1 MARMLGF
8 ERSAG
13 SSSPRARP
21 RAAAAA
27 VLSLVAVSACCGAPD
42 RADSPA
48 QSATTGEAPPSAG
61 AGDAGGAG
69 EGLGGAG
76 GAGAVAGGAGEAGAG
91 AGGTGGAEASGA
103 GAGGAPLAD
112 LQGCH
117 GEKRPLVISSQMP
130 YAVARVG
137 AAEGHFLLDF
147 GTTASTI
154 DPQGFAGGV
163 VPEPVAGSA
172 DRFADFDFY
181 GPWGTVRLT
190 VQDHSGIQGTVRQ
203 AGILG
208 TDFLSLHAFTLDF
221 EDGAVYRADAG
232 ALCPDEI
239 LRAEGMKPLW
249 TAGYYSSDLAAVQAG
264 FPNVP
269 TVPARIGAAQ
279 AVAQLDT
286 GYDDAVYRR
295 SVNINRAFLAA
306 IEAAGIDLEP
316 VPEAAMSLSTCVPG
330 QAEQVSAYRILRGAP
345 FELVSTD
352 GSAAV
357 AAQDV
362 MLFLKDTPP
371 EARQCGGIGT
381 WSIPAAQVAASFYA
395 DARRLVFDPVTSRV
409 WMGTPR

>member
-1 MARMLGF
+1 M
-8 ERSAG
+8 S
-13 SSSPRARP
+13 
-21 RAAAAA
+21 
-27 VLSLVAVSACCGAPD
+27 
-42 RADSPA
+42 
-48 QSATTGEAPPSAG
+48 EAPPSAD
-61 AGDAGGAG
+61 AGDAGG
-69 EGLGGAG
+69 
-76 GAGAVAGGAGEAGAG
+76 AGAG
-91 AGGTGGAEASGA
+91 AGGTGGAGA
-103 GAGGAPLAD
+103 GAGGAGGAGAGAGAGGVGAGGAGAGGAGGAPLAD

-117 GEKRPLVISSQMP
+117 GEKRPLVVSRQMP

-163 VPEPVAGSA
+163 APAPVAGSA

-190 VQDHSGIQGTVRQ
+190 VQDHSGVQGTVRQ

-208 TDFLSLHAFTLDF
+208 TDFLSLNAFTLDY

-232 ALCPDEI
+232 ALCADEI

-249 TAGYYSSDLAAVQAG
+249 TAGYYSSDLAAVQPG

-295 SVNINRAFLAA
+295 SVNINRAFFAA
-306 IEAAGIDLEP
+306 IEAAGIDLDP

-330 QAEQVSAYRILRGAP
+330 QSEQVSAYRVLRGAP

-381 WSIPAAQVAASFYA
+381 WSIPAAQVAASFYV

-409 WMGTPR
+409 WMGAPR

>member
-8 ERSAG
+8 ERSPG
-13 SSSPRARP
+13 SSSPRSRP
-21 RAAAAA
+21 RAATAAA

-42 RADSPA
+42 RADSPV
-48 QSATTGEAPPSAG
+48 QSATTGEAPPTAG
-61 AGDAGGAG
+61 AGDAEGAG
-69 EGLGGAG
+69 AGLGGAG
-76 GAGAVAGGAGEAGAG
+76 GAGGAGAG
-91 AGGTGGAEASGA
+91 AGGAGGAGAGGA
-103 GAGGAPLAD
+103 GAGGAPPAD

-208 TDFLSLHAFTLDF
+208 TDFLSLHAFTLDY

-249 TAGYYSSDLAAVQAG
+249 TAGYYSSDLAEVQAG

-295 SVNINRAFLAA
+295 SVNINRAFFAA
-306 IEAAGIDLEP
+306 IEAAGIDLAP

-381 WSIPAAQVAASFYA
+381 WSIPAAQVAASFYVE
-395 DARRLVFDPVTSRV
+395 ARRLVFDPVTSRV

>member
-1 MARMLGF
+1 M
-8 ERSAG
+8 
-13 SSSPRARP
+13 
-21 RAAAAA
+21 
-27 VLSLVAVSACCGAPD
+27 
-42 RADSPA
+42 
-48 QSATTGEAPPSAG
+48 PPSAG
-61 AGDAGGAG
+61 TGDGGGAGGAG
-69 EGLGGAG
+69 VVGAGAGGAGAGGAGVGGAG
-76 GAGAVAGGAGEAGAG
+76 GAGAGGAGA
-91 AGGTGGAEASGA
+91 
-103 GAGGAPLAD
+103 APLAD

-117 GEKRPLVISSQMP
+117 GEKRPLVIASQMP

-163 VPEPVAGSA
+163 VPEPVAGST
-172 DRFADFDFY
+172 DQFTDFDFY

-203 AGILG
+203 AGIVG
-208 TDFLSLHAFTLDF
+208 TDFLSLNAFTLDY

-232 ALCPDEI
+232 ALCPDEV

-249 TAGYYSSDLAAVQAG
+249 TAGYYSSDLAEVQAG

-269 TVPARIGAAQ
+269 TVPVRVGAAQ

-286 GYDDAVYRR
+286 GYDDAVYRH
-295 SVNINRAFLAA
+295 SVNINRAFFEA
-306 IEAAGIDLEP
+306 IEAAGIDLDP
-316 VPEAAMSLSTCVPG
+316 VPEAATALSTCVPG
-330 QAEQVSAYRILRGAP
+330 QQEQVSAYRILRGVP

-362 MLFLKDTPP
+362 MLLLKDTPP

-381 WSIPAAQVAASFYA
+381 WSIPAAQVAASFYV
-395 DARRLVFDPVTSRV
+395 DAKRLVFDPVTSRV
-409 WMGTPR
+409 WMGTTL